1 MGISE
6 LSHTA
11 NSLVEIALSD
21 CPLSRTVLDSQNS
34 TAKRFWRDSS
44 RFSRLWVFARSRF
57 VKLLAQIAQKQL
69 TRLRRRPFT
78 LFKGALWPIE
88 PSIDWECGDHVNRT
102 TRNGDVVSR
111 IALLL
116 FKARAIL
123 EPRRRQSRRAR
134 RSCIAFGWCESSSP
148 RGSSIVPGLRGGRS
162 SYSQSASEGTR
173 RIGAITLRRRSRDTR
188 SHDERPNARELLV
201 GQPRRGV
208 PDADHGVRS
217 AAPELCRCRGVQQA
231 SRHVHG
237 RQRCAPASPGPRM
250 FTTSVLSRGR
260 GDLFFL
266 GSTRS

>member
-1 MGISE
+1 M
-6 LSHTA
+6 A

-21 CPLSRTVLDSQNS
+21 CPLSRTVLGVWPLFLAGLF
-34 TAKRFWRDSS
+34 TI
-44 RFSRLWVFARSRF
+44 FAALGVCSIKICKIIGSDRSET
-57 VKLLAQIAQKQL
+57 VNAIAATSFRVLQAPL
-69 TRLRRRPFT
+69 
-78 LFKGALWPIE
+78 GPIE
-88 PSIDWECGDHVNRT
+88 PSIDWECRDHVNRT

-111 IALLL
+111 IAL
-116 FKARAIL
+116 FQGARYKARA

-237 RQRCAPASPGPRM
+237 RQRCAPASPRPRM

>member
-1 MGISE
+1 MFHCYLRGYFNGISE

-21 CPLSRTVLDSQNS
+21 CPSPELFWTRKIRRRL
-34 TAKRFWRDSS
+34 AKRFWRDSS

-116 FKARAIL
+116 FKAKGHSRATPAPVATRATLVHCFRVVRIEL
-123 EPRRRQSRRAR
+123 TARIVHRPGPAR
-134 RSCIAFGWCESSSP
+134 RPF
-148 RGSSIVPGLRGGRS
+148 VV
-162 SYSQSASEGTR
+162 QS
-173 RIGAITLRRRSRDTR
+173 
-188 SHDERPNARELLV
+188 V
-201 GQPRRGV
+201 G
-208 PDADHGVRS
+208 
-217 AAPELCRCRGVQQA
+217 E
-231 SRHVHG
+231 
-237 RQRCAPASPGPRM
+237 
-250 FTTSVLSRGR
+250 
-260 GDLFFL
+260 
-266 GSTRS
+266 

>member
-1 MGISE
+1 MFHCYLRGYFNGISE

-21 CPLSRTVLDSQNS
+21 CPSPELFWTRKIRRRL
-34 TAKRFWRDSS
+34 AKRFWRDSS
-44 RFSRLWVFARSRF
+44 RFSRLWVFALSRF

-173 RIGAITLRRRSRDTR
+173 RIGAITL
-188 SHDERPNARELLV
+188 
-201 GQPRRGV
+201 
-208 PDADHGVRS
+208 
-217 AAPELCRCRGVQQA
+217 
-231 SRHVHG
+231 
-237 RQRCAPASPGPRM
+237 APALKGHA
-250 FTTSVLSRGR
+250 V
-260 GDLFFL
+260 
-266 GSTRS
+266 TR

>member
-1 MGISE
+1 MQI
-6 LSHTA
+6 
-11 NSLVEIALSD
+11 
-21 CPLSRTVLDSQNS
+21 
-34 TAKRFWRDSS
+34 
-44 RFSRLWVFARSRF
+44 FSGKDDICS
-57 VKLLAQIAQKQL
+57 LLA
-69 TRLRRRPFT
+69 
-78 LFKGALWPIE
+78 
-88 PSIDWECGDHVNRT
+88 VNRCKNVI
-102 TRNGDVVSR
+102 RVS
-111 IALLL
+111 LLL
-116 FKARAIL
+116 GWDERCQKDKPEERRNCGCRRERLFNRFKRRSD
-123 EPRRRQSRRAR
+123 PRLSYEAQSQKNGKVAKSGSPELRPRQSRRAR

-260 GDLFFL
+260 GDLFFI

>member
-1 MGISE
+1 VGISE

-11 NSLVEIALSD
+11 NSFVEIALSD
-21 CPLSRTVLDSQNS
+21 CPLSRTVLGVWPLFL
-34 TAKRFWRDSS
+34 ADSS

-111 IALLL
+111 IAL
-116 FKARAIL
+116 FQGARYKARA

-173 RIGAITLRRRSRDTR
+173 RIGAITL
-188 SHDERPNARELLV
+188 
-201 GQPRRGV
+201 
-208 PDADHGVRS
+208 
-217 AAPELCRCRGVQQA
+217 
-231 SRHVHG
+231 
-237 RQRCAPASPGPRM
+237 APALKGHA
-250 FTTSVLSRGR
+250 V
-260 GDLFFL
+260 
-266 GSTRS
+266 TR

>member
-1 MGISE
+1 MS
-6 LSHTA
+6 
-11 NSLVEIALSD
+11 
-21 CPLSRTVLDSQNS
+21 LSRTVLDSQNS
-34 TAKRFWRDSS
+34 TAFGQAILAGL
-44 RFSRLWVFARSRF
+44 FTIFAALGVCSIKICKIIGSDRSET
-57 VKLLAQIAQKQL
+57 VNAIAATSFRVLQAPL
-69 TRLRRRPFT
+69 
-78 LFKGALWPIE
+78 GPIE
-88 PSIDWECGDHVNRT
+88 PSIDWECRDHVNRT

-208 PDADHGVRS
+208 SDADHGVRS

-237 RQRCAPASPGPRM
+237 RQRCAPASPRPRM

>member
-1 MGISE
+1 MFHCYLRGYFNGISE

-21 CPLSRTVLDSQNS
+21 CPSPELFWTRKIRRRL
-34 TAKRFWRDSS
+34 AKRFWRDSS

-116 FKARAIL
+116 FKPRGHSRATPAPVATRATLVHCFRVVRIELTARIVHR
-123 EPRRRQSRRAR
+123 PGPAR
-134 RSCIAFGWCESSSP
+134 RPF
-148 RGSSIVPGLRGGRS
+148 VV
-162 SYSQSASEGTR
+162 QS
-173 RIGAITLRRRSRDTR
+173 
-188 SHDERPNARELLV
+188 V
-201 GQPRRGV
+201 G
-208 PDADHGVRS
+208 
-217 AAPELCRCRGVQQA
+217 E
-231 SRHVHG
+231 
-237 RQRCAPASPGPRM
+237 
-250 FTTSVLSRGR
+250 
-260 GDLFFL
+260 
-266 GSTRS
+266 

>member
-11 NSLVEIALSD
+11 NSFVEIALSD

-34 TAKRFWRDSS
+34 TAFGQAVWRDSS

-69 TRLRRRPFT
+69 TRLRRRPFA
-78 LFKGALWPIE
+78 FIKGPLGPIE

-111 IALLL
+111 IAL
-116 FKARAIL
+116 FQGARYKARA

-173 RIGAITLRRRSRDTR
+173 RIGAITL
-188 SHDERPNARELLV
+188 
-201 GQPRRGV
+201 
-208 PDADHGVRS
+208 
-217 AAPELCRCRGVQQA
+217 
-231 SRHVHG
+231 
-237 RQRCAPASPGPRM
+237 APALKGHA
-250 FTTSVLSRGR
+250 V
-260 GDLFFL
+260 
-266 GSTRS
+266 TR